1 MILNPD
7 NDVVELVATA
17 PTSTDVLRGKNVTDF
32 VDNLH
37 ITPGGKVNGTFKF
50 VTGFTEFNNQVVE
63 EQKGY
68 YVPFKVDVPAEASK
82 VQMKNAA
89 KTAWVD
95 MEPNKLGLIWCGQTK
110 QSLLNT
116 KVDIKTD
123 NEMKLQLDLSQ
134 AFIE

>member
-7 NDVVELVATA
+7 NDVVELVATSPA
-17 PTSTDVLRGKNVTDF
+17 TADDLLGKNVGDF

-50 VTGFTEFNNQVVE
+50 VTGFTAFNGQVVE
-63 EQKGY
+63 EQSGY
-68 YVPFKVDVPAEASK
+68 YIPFKVDVPKGATK
-82 VQMKNAA
+82 VQIKNAA
-89 KTAWVD
+89 KTEWVD
-95 MEPNKLGLIWCGQTK
+95 MDSDKLGLVWCGQTK

-116 KVDIKTD
+116 KVDVRTD
-123 NEMKLQLDLSQ
+123 NGMELQLDLSQ